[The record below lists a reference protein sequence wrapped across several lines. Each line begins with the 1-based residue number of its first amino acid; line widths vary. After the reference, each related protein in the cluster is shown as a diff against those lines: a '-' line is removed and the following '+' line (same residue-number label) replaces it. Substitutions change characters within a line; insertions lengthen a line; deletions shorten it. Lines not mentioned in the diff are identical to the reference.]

1 MEGNDMDI
9 EPIWADYVT
18 FDEDG
23 NINGV
28 REDAPEEAKKEFAKY
43 WRQKKKNESSKEPI
57 LKY

>member
-1 MEGNDMDI
+1 MDI

-28 REDAPEEAKKEFAKY
+28 REDAPEEAKKEFTKY
-43 WRQKKKNESSKEPI
+43 WRKKKKNESSKEPI